1 MPWIVKVK
9 NSDGSI
15 ADVETVDRTT
25 ARSVVEAHRSSK
37 REAWIVD
44 AEGRRV
50 DDAPEEA
57 ARTEAARFTKTPPA

>member
-9 NSDGSI
+9 NSDGSV
-15 ADVETVDRTT
+15 ADIVT
-25 ARSVVEAHRSSK
+25 ADWAAALSVVEAHRSSK

-57 ARTEAARFTKTPPA
+57 AD